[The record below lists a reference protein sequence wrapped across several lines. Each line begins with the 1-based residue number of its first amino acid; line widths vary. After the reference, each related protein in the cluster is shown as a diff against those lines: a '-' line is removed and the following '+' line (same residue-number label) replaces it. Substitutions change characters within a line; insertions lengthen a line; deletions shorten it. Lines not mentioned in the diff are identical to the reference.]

1 MKEGSLESRNEM
13 WNLYSTITWLMKS
26 TQEKVNNARLLSGG
40 IYTCNG
46 IGAMQ
51 KWRCIVKKEK
61 GGKKKIGRTGLAK
74 KKICKIG
81 EMAKV
86 RNRQLGQKET
96 YDIIYP

>member
-13 WNLYSTITWLMKS
+13 WYLYSTITWLMKS

-61 GGKKKIGRTGLAK
+61 GEKKKKMEGLGWQEKKYAK
-74 KKICKIG
+74 
-81 EMAKV
+81 
-86 RNRQLGQKET
+86 
-96 YDIIYP
+96 